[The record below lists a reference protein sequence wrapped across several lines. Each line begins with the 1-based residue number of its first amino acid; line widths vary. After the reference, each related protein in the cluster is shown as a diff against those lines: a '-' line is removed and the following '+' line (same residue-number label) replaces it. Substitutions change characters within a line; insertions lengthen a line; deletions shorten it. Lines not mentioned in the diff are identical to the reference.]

1 MITRRTL
8 LTGLSAALASWLL
21 PGARSA
27 HAAPQ
32 TADAQPAEA
41 LARAFAEIEGHVGG
55 RLGVAVLD
63 TGSGLNAAWRGDE
76 RFPMCSTFKWL
87 AAAALVSR
95 VDAGTES
102 LGRAIEIRAQDIVT
116 YSPAT
121 ETHVGG
127 TMTLGEICAA
137 AIALSDNTAGNLM
150 LGALGGP
157 EAVTE
162 YARSLGDRA
171 TRLDRTEPTLN
182 DVPPGD
188 ARDTTTPLSM
198 LGDLQ
203 AVLVGE
209 ALGNA
214 SRAQL
219 IAWLLA
225 NTTGE
230 TRLRAGLPKGWRVGD
245 KTGTCNAAT
254 ANDVGIVWPPDRAPV
269 LIAAYLAETTA
280 SREAQN
286 AALADVGRAVTA
298 AIG

>member
-1 MITRRTL
+1 MITRRAL
-8 LTGLSAALASWLL
+8 VTGLSAALASWLL

-32 TADAQPAEA
+32 PADPQPAEA

-63 TGSGLNAAWRGDE
+63 TGSGLSADLRGDE
-76 RFPMCSTFKWL
+76 RFPLCSTFKWL
-87 AAAALVSR
+87 AAAALLSR

-102 LGRAIEIRAQDIVT
+102 LGRPIGIRAQDIIT

-121 ETHVGG
+121 EKHVGG

-137 AIALSDNTAGNLM
+137 AITLSDNTAGNLM
-150 LGALGGP
+150 LGALGAP

-162 YARSLGDRA
+162 YARSLGDPM

-188 ARDTTTPLSM
+188 PRDTTTPLSM

-209 ALGNA
+209 ALSEA

-230 TRLRAGLPKGWRVGD
+230 TRLRAGLPSTWRVGD
-245 KTGTCNAAT
+245 KTGTCNANT
-254 ANDVGIVWPPDRAPV
+254 ANDVGIVWPPDRAPI

-286 AALADVGRAVTA
+286 AALADVGRAVAA